1 MRVPCQV
8 WKFPRSSEAA
18 AYLNEVRD
26 ELLLLFDLNLAE
38 AVGRINEHFHGQD
51 LRSELA
57 TNVLLHEE
65 QDTVARHVY

>member
-1 MRVPCQV
+1 MSAARPTAGLVHPV
-8 WKFPRSSEAA
+8 GATPWKFPRSSEAA

-51 LRSELA
+51 
-57 TNVLLHEE
+57 
-65 QDTVARHVY
+65 